1 MITTALS
8 TISNLPSN
16 KEQMTTFKRMLKDE
30 LLSGNV
36 DPLKELVK
44 LHFAF
49 KSIDDVLHD
58 EEVEAA
64 MIREYNLYPAKEK
77 VIVMGAE
84 LRQSE
89 TGVKYLYEISGDPQW
104 MDLDKQ
110 IKELTDKR
118 KEREKFLQNIPYD
131 QGVVDPDTGLFVTR
145 PPKSSKSKIIVKL

>member
-1 MITTALS
+1 MDTALS

-16 KEQMTTFKRMLKDE
+16 KEQMAVFKRMLKDE
-30 LLSGNV
+30 LLSGSV

-49 KSIDDVLHD
+49 KSIDDVLKD

-89 TGVKYLYEISGDPQW
+89 VGTKYAYDQCSDPQW
-104 MDLDKQ
+104 FELDNK
-110 IKELTDKR
+110 IKELTEKR

-131 QGVVDPDTGLFVTR
+131 QGVVDPDTGVFITR